1 MQDGFFHTGD
11 VGHIEPSGLIL
22 ISDRIKEMIKVR
34 GQQVAPAELED
45 TLLSHPLVEDCAV
58 LGIPDDYSGE
68 IPKGYV
74 VLKESVQ
81 PTRELGLELLRF
93 VEGKKTRYK
102 RVKEVEFV
110 ASVPKSPTGK
120 LLRRVLKG
128 REREVGRVKGVIV
141 REEIKAKL

>member
-1 MQDGFFHTGD
+1 M
-11 VGHIEPSGLIL
+11 GHIEPSGLIL

-74 VLKESVQ
+74 VLKGGAKATKEV
-81 PTRELGLELLRF
+81 GLELLRF

-102 RVKEVEFV
+102 RVREVEFV

-128 REREVGRVKGVIV
+128 REREVGRVKGLIV
-141 REEIKAKL
+141 KEEVKAKL